1 MELFL
6 VLLGL
11 GLFVAIVIYTK
22 NHTTSSVSIK
32 PAITKEVD
40 PQITDAVTARVSPE
54 VVAFALE
61 VTEVTDAPKKRGRKP
76 KITAVTKKP
85 VKGKK
90 QVAPKPVRG
99 RKKKS

>member
-11 GLFVAIVIYTK
+11 GLCVAIVIYTK
-22 NHTTSSVSIK
+22 TYTVPTISIK
-32 PAITKEVD
+32 PAITNEVE
-40 PQITDAVTARVSPE
+40 PQITDDATVIMSPE

-61 VTEVTDAPKKRGRKP
+61 VTEPTEAPKKRGRKP

>member
-6 VLLGL
+6 AVLGI
-11 GLFVAIVIYTK
+11 GLFVTILIYTK
-22 NHTTSSVSIK
+22 NNIIQPVSIK
-32 PAITKEVD
+32 PVITKEVES
-40 PQITDAVTARVSPE
+40 QITDTVTVAVPQE
-54 VVAFALE
+54 VVTLE
-61 VTEVTDAPKKRGRKP
+61 VTELTEAPKKRGRKP

-90 QVAPKPVRG
+90 QVAPKSTRG

>member
-6 VLLGL
+6 VVLGL
-11 GLFVAIVIYTK
+11 GLLVTLVLYTK
-22 NHTTSSVSIK
+22 KQPTSTVSIK

-40 PQITDAVTARVSPE
+40 SQITDAVTLVE
-54 VVAFALE
+54 E
-61 VTEVTDAPKKRGRKP
+61 APKKRGRKP
-76 KITAVTKKP
+76 KITAAKKV

-90 QVAPKPVRG
+90 QVTPSTPRG